1 MLLALQILFGV
12 LVAGTGVGLVTDI
25 VRNRMDELKNAT
37 GKQWGSGF
45 ATGIVANFLDTLGC
59 GSFAPSTFM
68 YKIFGQIDDINIPG
82 TLNVGDTF
90 PVIFEA
96 FIFTASVECDP
107 LFLWIMYV
115 CAAIG
120 SFGFATIV
128 TKWPRN
134 KIRYALGSTMILLAI
149 IMVCKNLGVG
159 PFGIIGTATGLTGWK
174 LIVAA
179 VLNILWGALMDIGF
193 GLYAPCMAT
202 CLLLGVDAA
211 ACFPVFMG
219 SCACLM
225 PACSIEFI
233 KTHRYDVPHTLGNMI
248 GGCIG
253 VLIAWKL
260 VTSLPMFWLIN
271 LICLVLVWTS
281 YTLINAANKERKAEM
296 GNRAAE
302 IG

>member
-12 LVAGTGVGLVTDI
+12 LVAGTGIGLVVDI
-25 VRNRMDELKNAT
+25 AKNRMDELKGAT
-37 GKQWGSGF
+37 GKQWG
-45 ATGIVANFLDTLGC
+45 AAYAVGIIANFLDTLGC
-59 GSFAPSTFM
+59 GSYAPSTFM
-68 YKIFGQIDDINIPG
+68 YKIFKQIDDIDIPG

-107 LFLWIMYV
+107 VFLWIMYA
-115 CAAIG
+115 CAAVG
-120 SFGFATIV
+120 SFGFATVV

-134 KIRYALGSTMILLAI
+134 KIRYALGSAMVLLAI
-149 IMVCKNLGVG
+149 IMICSNLGVG
-159 PFGIIGTATGLTGWK
+159 PFGIVGTATGLTGWK

-202 CLLLGVDAA
+202 CLLLGVNAT

-225 PACSIEFI
+225 PASSIEFI

-253 VLIAWKL
+253 VFIAWKL
-260 VTSLPMFWLIN
+260 VTELPMCWLIN
-271 LICLVLVWTS
+271 LVCVVLLWTS
-281 YTLINAANKERKAEM
+281 YTLISAANRDRKAGIE
-296 GNRAAE
+296 
-302 IG
+302 

>member
-12 LVAGTGVGLVTDI
+12 LVAGTGIGLVVDI
-25 VRNRMDELKNAT
+25 AKNRMDELKGAT
-37 GKQWGSGF
+37 GKQWG
-45 ATGIVANFLDTLGC
+45 AAYAVGIIANFLDTLGC
-59 GSFAPSTFM
+59 GSYAPSTFM
-68 YKIFGQIDDINIPG
+68 YKIFKQIDDIDIPG

-107 LFLWIMYV
+107 VFLWIMYA
-115 CAAIG
+115 CAAVG
-120 SFGFATIV
+120 SFGFATVV

-134 KIRYALGSTMILLAI
+134 KIRYALGSAMVLLAI
-149 IMVCKNLGVG
+149 IMICSNLGVG
-159 PFGIIGTATGLTGWK
+159 PFGIVGTATGLTGWK

-202 CLLLGVDAA
+202 CLSLGVNAT

-225 PACSIEFI
+225 PASSIEFI

-253 VLIAWKL
+253 VFIAWKL
-260 VTSLPMFWLIN
+260 VTELPMFWLIN
-271 LICLVLVWTS
+271 LVCVVLLWTS
-281 YTLINAANKERKAEM
+281 YTLISAANRDRKAGIE
-296 GNRAAE
+296 
-302 IG
+302 

>member
-1 MLLALQILFGV
+1 MLLFLQILFGV
-12 LVAGTGVGLVTDI
+12 LAAGTGIGLIADI
-25 VRNRMDELKNAT
+25 AKNRMEDLKKAT
-37 GKQWGSGF
+37 GKQWASGF
-45 ATGIVANFLDTLGC
+45 AVGIVANFLDTLGC
-59 GSFAPSTFM
+59 GSYAPSAFM
-68 YKIFGQIDDINIPG
+68 YKLFNQIDDINIPG

-96 FIFTASVECDP
+96 FIFTASVDVDP
-107 LFLWIMYV
+107 VFLLIMYV
-115 CAAIG
+115 CAAAG

-134 KIRYALGSTMILLAI
+134 KIRWALGIIMIPLAI
-149 IMVCKNLGVG
+149 IMLCRNTGWG
-159 PFGIIGTATGLTGWK
+159 PFGMIGTATTLTGWK

-179 VLNILWGALMDIGF
+179 GLNILWGALMDIGF

-202 CLLLGVDAA
+202 CLLLGIDATA
-211 ACFPVFMG
+211 AFPVFMG

-233 KTHRYDVPHTLGNMI
+233 KTKRYDVPHTVGNAI

-253 VLIAWKL
+253 VFIAWKL

-271 LICLVLVWTS
+271 LVCVVLLWTS
-281 YTLINAANKERKAEM
+281 YTLISAALKDKKA
-296 GNRAAE
+296 GVA
-302 IG
+302 

>member
-1 MLLALQILFGV
+1 MLLAFQILFGV
-12 LVAGTGVGLVTDI
+12 LVAGTGIGLVVDI
-25 VRNRMDELKNAT
+25 AKNRMDELKGAT
-37 GKQWGSGF
+37 GKQWGSAF
-45 ATGIVANFLDTLGC
+45 AVGIIANFLDTLGC
-59 GSFAPSTFM
+59 GSYAPSTFM
-68 YKIFGQIDDINIPG
+68 YKIFKQIDDIDIPG

-107 LFLWIMYV
+107 VFLWIMYA
-115 CAAIG
+115 CAAVG
-120 SFGFATIV
+120 SFGFATVV

-134 KIRYALGSTMILLAI
+134 KIRYALGSAMVLLAI
-149 IMVCKNLGVG
+149 IMICSNLGVG
-159 PFGIIGTATGLTGWK
+159 PFGIVGTATGLTGWK

-202 CLLLGVDAA
+202 CLLLGVNAT

-225 PACSIEFI
+225 PASSIEFI

-253 VLIAWKL
+253 VFIAWKL
-260 VTSLPMFWLIN
+260 VTELPMFWLIN
-271 LICLVLVWTS
+271 LVCVVLLWTS
-281 YTLINAANKERKAEM
+281 YTLISAANRDRKAGIE
-296 GNRAAE
+296 
-302 IG
+302 

>member
-1 MLLALQILFGV
+1 MLLFLQILFGV
-12 LVAGTGVGLVTDI
+12 LAAGTGIGLIADI
-25 VRNRMDELKNAT
+25 AKNRMEDLKKAT
-37 GKQWGSGF
+37 GKQWASGF
-45 ATGIVANFLDTLGC
+45 AVGIVANFLDTLGC
-59 GSFAPSTFM
+59 GSYAPSTFM
-68 YKIFGQIDDINIPG
+68 YKLFNQIDDINIPG

-96 FIFTASVECDP
+96 FIFTASVDVDP
-107 LFLWIMYV
+107 VFLLLMYV
-115 CAAIG
+115 CAAAG

-134 KIRYALGSTMILLAI
+134 KIRWALGIIMIPLAI
-149 IMVCKNLGVG
+149 IMLCRNTGWG
-159 PFGIIGTATGLTGWK
+159 PFGMIGTATTLTGWK

-179 VLNILWGALMDIGF
+179 GLNILWGALMDIGF

-202 CLLLGVDAA
+202 CLLLGIDATA
-211 ACFPVFMG
+211 AFPVFMG

-233 KTHRYDVPHTLGNMI
+233 KTKRYDVPHTVGNAI

-253 VLIAWKL
+253 VFIAWKL

-271 LICLVLVWTS
+271 LVCVVLLWTS
-281 YTLINAANKERKAEM
+281 YTLISAALKDKKA
-296 GNRAAE
+296 GVA
-302 IG
+302 

>member
-12 LVAGTGVGLVTDI
+12 LVAGTGIGLVVDI
-25 VRNRMDELKNAT
+25 AKNRMDELKGAT
-37 GKQWGSGF
+37 GKQWGAAF
-45 ATGIVANFLDTLGC
+45 AVGIIANFLDTLGC
-59 GSFAPSTFM
+59 GSYAPSTFM
-68 YKIFGQIDDINIPG
+68 YKIFKQIDDIDIPG

-107 LFLWIMYV
+107 VFLWIMYA
-115 CAAIG
+115 CAAVG
-120 SFGFATIV
+120 SFGFATVV

-134 KIRYALGSTMILLAI
+134 KIRYALGSAMVLLAI
-149 IMVCKNLGVG
+149 IMICSNLGVG
-159 PFGIIGTATGLTGWK
+159 PFGIVGTATGLTGWK

-202 CLLLGVDAA
+202 CLLLGVNAT

-225 PACSIEFI
+225 PASSIEFI

-253 VLIAWKL
+253 VFIAWKL
-260 VTSLPMFWLIN
+260 VTELPMFWLIN
-271 LICLVLVWTS
+271 LVCMVLLWTS
-281 YTLINAANKERKAEM
+281 YTLISAANRDRKAGIE
-296 GNRAAE
+296 
-302 IG
+302 

>member
-12 LVAGTGVGLVTDI
+12 LVAGTGIGLVVDI
-25 VRNRMDELKNAT
+25 AKNRMDELKGAT
-37 GKQWGSGF
+37 GKQWGSAF
-45 ATGIVANFLDTLGC
+45 AVGIIANFLDTLGC
-59 GSFAPSTFM
+59 GSYAPSTFM
-68 YKIFGQIDDINIPG
+68 YKIFKQIDDIDIPG

-107 LFLWIMYV
+107 VFLWIMYA
-115 CAAIG
+115 CAAVG
-120 SFGFATIV
+120 SFGFATVV

-134 KIRYALGSTMILLAI
+134 KIRYALGSAMVLLAI
-149 IMVCKNLGVG
+149 IMICSNLGVG
-159 PFGIIGTATGLTGWK
+159 PFGIVGTATGLTGWK

-202 CLLLGVDAA
+202 CLLLGVNAT

-219 SCACLM
+219 FCACLM
-225 PACSIEFI
+225 PASSIEFI

-253 VLIAWKL
+253 VFIAWKL
-260 VTSLPMFWLIN
+260 VTELPMFWLIN
-271 LICLVLVWTS
+271 LVCVVLLWTS
-281 YTLINAANKERKAEM
+281 YTLISAANRDRKAGIE
-296 GNRAAE
+296 
-302 IG
+302 

>member
-12 LVAGTGVGLVTDI
+12 LVAGTGIGLVVDI
-25 VRNRMDELKNAT
+25 AKNRMDELKGAT
-37 GKQWGSGF
+37 GKQWGSAF
-45 ATGIVANFLDTLGC
+45 AVGIIANFLDTLGC
-59 GSFAPSTFM
+59 GSYAPSTFM
-68 YKIFGQIDDINIPG
+68 YKIFKQIDDIDIPG

-96 FIFTASVECDP
+96 FIFTASVECDSV
-107 LFLWIMYV
+107 FLWIMYA
-115 CAAIG
+115 CAAVG
-120 SFGFATIV
+120 SFGFATVV

-134 KIRYALGSTMILLAI
+134 KIRYALGSAMVLLAI
-149 IMVCKNLGVG
+149 IMICSNLGVG
-159 PFGIIGTATGLTGWK
+159 PFGIVGTATGLTGWK

-202 CLLLGVDAA
+202 CLLLGVNAT

-225 PACSIEFI
+225 PASSIEFI

-253 VLIAWKL
+253 VFIAWKL
-260 VTSLPMFWLIN
+260 VTELPMFWLIN
-271 LICLVLVWTS
+271 LVCVVLLWTS
-281 YTLINAANKERKAEM
+281 YTLISAANRDRKAGIE
-296 GNRAAE
+296 
-302 IG
+302 